1 MTDFIDYENIVEQS
15 LRQVVK
21 LALQHIIVN
30 GLHGDHQMY
39 ISFETTH
46 PEAKVSENLILQHPK
61 EMTIV
66 IQHQFWDLN
75 VYEDFFE
82 ITLSFN
88 KIPEKLVIPYSSIIN
103 FADPSVKFA
112 LNFKKP
118 KEVSVKQS
126 DIDEETISEK
136 SSDEK
141 NENIINLSNFRDK
154 KI

>member
-1 MTDFIDYENIVEQS
+1 G
-15 LRQVVK
+15 
-21 LALQHIIVN
+21 LQ
-30 GLHGDHQMY
+30 GDQQMY
-39 ISFETTH
+39 ITFETTH
-46 PEAKVSENLILQHPK
+46 PKTQISENLLHQHAK

-88 KIPEKLVIPYSSIIN
+88 KTPEKLIIPYSSIIS

-112 LNFKKP
+112 LNFKKA
-118 KEVSVKQS
+118 KELSVEQKKV
-126 DIDEETISEK
+126 EK
-136 SSDEK
+136 EKINKKNINEK
-141 NENIINLSNFRDK
+141 NEKKENIINLSNFRDK